1 VIPAI
6 LGGALLLL
14 WPGFANG
21 FPLVFIDTVSYLG
34 HTLFPEWPWDKA
46 PIYGPLLHLFH
57 WGVTPWPALLAQ
69 GLVLSH
75 LLWLTARVLDAAT
88 PLRHLAHCAA
98 LALLT
103 SAPWFAATLMP
114 DILAGVAAL
123 CVALLGLAHA
133 RLSRGEAW
141 WLVVLGSLATAA
153 HLSHWLV
160 AIAVA
165 SFVLLHE
172 RRLAPTL
179 RAFAPALLA
188 AALLVTANAAVFGRA
203 SLSAH
208 GSVFLLARLQAD
220 GLAVTTLRAR
230 CPETGWYLCG
240 FLDRLPMDS
249 DEFLWDT
256 ASPVSRD
263 ASGNPRAMG
272 SVLLAPE
279 ASAIVRET
287 LAAQPLAFA
296 LTAARNGVTQLVLA
310 GIGDTLGREHLD
322 LSARR
327 AIARF
332 PPAVLAAFDSGLQ
345 MQDGLRALAA
355 PFAALIP
362 FVLVLSVPVIALG
375 FARRPQAR
383 GMLLAIC
390 VGVSANALAT
400 GGLSKPHERYQ
411 ARIAWLL
418 PFAALLVAPYTPITR
433 RSAA

>member
-1 VIPAI
+1 VIAAI
-6 LGGALLLL
+6 VGGALLLV
-14 WPGFANG
+14 WPAFANG

-34 HTLFPEWPWDKA
+34 HTLFPEWPWDKTPA
-46 PIYGPLLHLFH
+46 YGPFLHALH

-69 GLVLSH
+69 GLILSH
-75 LLWLTARVLDAAT
+75 LLWLAARVSGGVT
-88 PLRHLAHCAA
+88 PVRHLAAC
-98 LALLT
+98 ALLAAAT

-114 DILAGVAAL
+114 DILAGVTVL
-123 CVALLGLAHA
+123 CVALLGLTRA
-133 RLSRGEAW
+133 RLARGEVAW
-141 WLVVLGSLATAA
+141 LLVLGSFAAAA

-160 AIAVA
+160 ALAVA
-165 SFVLLHE
+165 GFVLLHE
-172 RRLAPTL
+172 RRAAPTL
-179 RAFAPALLA
+179 RALAPALLA

-203 SLSAH
+203 TLSPH

-220 GLAVTTLRAR
+220 GLAVATLRAR
-230 CPETGWYLCG
+230 CPASGWYLCA

-249 DEFLWDT
+249 DEFLWDP

-263 ASGNPRAMG
+263 AAGQPRAMG

-279 ASAIVRET
+279 ASEIVRAT
-287 LAAQPLAFA
+287 LREQPLGFA
-296 LTAARNGVTQLVLA
+296 LSAARNGAVQLVTA
-310 GIGDTLGREHLD
+310 GIGDTLGPEHLD

-332 PPAVLAAFDSGLQ
+332 PPGVLAAFDASRQARGE
-345 MQDGLRALAA
+345 LRALAA
-355 PFAALIP
+355 PFAAVIP
-362 FVLVLSVPVIALG
+362 AALTLCVPLLALG
-375 FARRPQAR
+375 FARRPEAR

-418 PFAALLVAPYTPITR
+418 PFAALLVWRYTPSTR
-433 RSAA
+433 RSVA

>member
-1 VIPAI
+1 MIPAI

-14 WPGFANG
+14 WPAFANG

-34 HTLFPEWPWDKA
+34 HTLFPEWPWDKT
-46 PIYGPLLHLFH
+46 PVYGPLLHLFH

-123 CVALLGLAHA
+123 CVALLGLARP
-133 RLSRGEAW
+133 RLSRSETW
-141 WLVVLGSLATAA
+141 WLLALGSLATAA

-179 RAFAPALLA
+179 RAFAPAVIA

-220 GLAVTTLRAR
+220 GLAVATLRAR
-230 CPETGWYLCG
+230 CPASDWYLCD
-240 FLDRLPMDS
+240 FLDLLPMDS
-249 DEFLWDT
+249 DAFLWDP

-263 ASGNPRAMG
+263 AAGQPRVMG

-279 ASAIVRET
+279 ASVIVRET
-287 LAAQPLAFA
+287 LAAQPLAF
-296 LTAARNGVTQLVLA
+296 LRTAIGNGLTQLVLA
-310 GIGDTLGREHLD
+310 GIGDTLGNEHLD

-332 PPAVLAAFDSGLQ
+332 PPEVLAAFDSGRQ
-345 MQDGLRALAA
+345 MQGTLLATAA
-355 PFAALIP
+355 PFAAIIP
-362 FVLVLSVPVIALG
+362 MVLLLSVPLLALG
-375 FARRPQAR
+375 FVQRREAR

-390 VGVSANALAT
+390 VAASANALAT

-418 PFAALLVAPYTPITR
+418 PFAALLLLPYTPRTR

>member
-1 VIPAI
+1 VIAAI
-6 LGGALLLL
+6 AAGALLLV
-14 WPGFANG
+14 WPAFANG

-34 HTLFPEWPWDKA
+34 HTLFPEWPWDKTPA
-46 PIYGPLLHLFH
+46 YGPFLHALH
-57 WGVTPWPALLAQ
+57 WGVTPWPAVLAQ
-69 GLVLSH
+69 GLILSH
-75 LLWLTARVLDAAT
+75 LLWLAARLLGAAT
-88 PLRHLAHCAA
+88 PARHLAHCAA

-114 DILAGVAAL
+114 DILAAVTVL
-123 CVALLGLAHA
+123 CVTLLGLARA
-133 RLSRGEAW
+133 RLSRGEAR
-141 WLVVLGSLATAA
+141 WLLALGSFAAAA

-160 AIAVA
+160 ALAVA
-165 SFVLLHE
+165 CFVVLHE
-172 RRLAPTL
+172 RRLAPAL
-179 RAFAPALLA
+179 RAFAPALVA
-188 AALLVTANAAVFGRA
+188 AALLVAANAAVFGRA
-203 SLSAH
+203 TLSAH

-220 GLAVTTLRAR
+220 GPAVATLRAR
-230 CPETGWYLCG
+230 CPQAGWYLCG

-249 DEFLWDT
+249 DEFLWDP

-263 ASGNPRAMG
+263 AAGNPRAMG

-287 LAAQPLAFA
+287 LRDQPLGFA
-296 LTAARNGVTQLVLA
+296 LSAARNGLVQLVTA
-310 GIGDTLGREHLD
+310 GIGDTLGPEHLD

-327 AIARF
+327 AIAAF
-332 PPAVLAAFDSGLQ
+332 PPGVLAAFDAARQ
-345 MQDGLRALAA
+345 MRGELRAVAA
-355 PFAALIP
+355 PFAAVIP
-362 FVLVLSVPVIALG
+362 VALVLSVPLLSLG
-375 FARRPQAR
+375 LVRRPEAR

-418 PFAALLVAPYTPITR
+418 PFAALLALPHTPATR

>member
-1 VIPAI
+1 VIVSL
-6 LGGALLLL
+6 LGGALLLV
-14 WPGFANG
+14 WPAFANG
-21 FPLVFIDTVSYLG
+21 FPLVFIDSVSYLG
-34 HTLFPEWPWDKA
+34 HTLFPEWPWDKT
-46 PIYGPLLHLFH
+46 PVYGPLLHVFH
-57 WGVTPWPALLAQ
+57 WGVTPWPAVLAQ
-69 GLVLSH
+69 GLMLSH
-75 LLWLTARVLDAAT
+75 LLWLAARSAGVAS
-88 PLRHLAHCAA
+88 PWRHLAHCGVLAA
-98 LALLT
+98 LT
-103 SAPWFAATLMP
+103 SAPWFTATLMP

-123 CVALLGLAHA
+123 CVALLGLARE

-141 WLVVLGSLATAA
+141 WLLALGSLATAA

-179 RAFAPALLA
+179 RAFAPALIA
-188 AALLVTANAAVFGRA
+188 AVLLIAANSAVFGRPT
-203 SLSAH
+203 LSPH

-220 GLAVTTLRAR
+220 GLAVATLRAR
-230 CPETGWYLCG
+230 CPQAGWYLCA

-249 DEFLWDT
+249 DEFLWDPS
-256 ASPVSRD
+256 SPVSRD
-263 ASGNPRAMG
+263 AAGQPRAMG

-296 LTAARNGVTQLVLA
+296 LTAARNGTAQLLIA
-310 GIGDTLGREHLD
+310 GIGDTLGNEHLD

-332 PPAVLAAFDSGLQ
+332 PPQVLAAFDAGSQ
-345 MQDGLRALAA
+345 MQGRLRDLAA
-355 PFAALIP
+355 PFTAVIP
-362 FVLVLSVPVIALG
+362 LVLVLSVPLIALG
-375 FARRPQAR
+375 FARRPEAR
-383 GMLLAIC
+383 GLLLAIL
-390 VGVSANALAT
+390 VAVAANALAT

-418 PFAALLVAPYTPITR
+418 PLAALLVYTPSTR